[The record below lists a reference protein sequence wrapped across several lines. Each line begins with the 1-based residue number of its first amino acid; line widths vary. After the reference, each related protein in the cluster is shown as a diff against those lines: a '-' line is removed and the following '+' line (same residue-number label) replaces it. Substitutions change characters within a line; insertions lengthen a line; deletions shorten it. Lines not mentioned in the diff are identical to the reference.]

1 MQEPDTDQ
9 RPLLDKRQRLD
20 KWLWYARVVKTR
32 TLAQK
37 LVTRGNVRIDGNR
50 TTQASFSLSPG
61 MVLTITYANR
71 LLILRMVEPGTR
83 RGPAPEAARLYE
95 DLSPKIPRQIKPG
108 QPSPVAARDPG
119 AGRPTKKQ
127 RRQTD
132 QLLARSNNTT
142 RSDEAARNDK
152 AAGTNNA
159 G

>member
-1 MQEPDTDQ
+1 MQEPATEQ
-9 RPLLDKRQRLD
+9 RPPLDEQQRLDKRQRLD

-50 TTQASFSLSPG
+50 VSQTSFSLCPG
-61 MVLTITYANR
+61 MVLTITHANR
-71 LLILRMVEPGTR
+71 LLILRMVEPGTK
-83 RGPAPEAARLYE
+83 RGPASEAARLYA

-132 QLLARSNNTT
+132 QLLARSNDAT
-142 RSDEAARNDK
+142 
-152 AAGTNNA
+152 
-159 G
+159 

>member
-9 RPLLDKRQRLD
+9 RPPLDKRQRLD
-20 KWLWYARVVKTR
+20 KWLWYTRVVKTR

-37 LVTRGNVRIDGNR
+37 LVTRGNVRINGKR
-50 TTQASFSLSPG
+50 VTQASYSLSPG
-61 MVLTITYANR
+61 MVLTITHANR

-95 DLSPKIPRQIKPG
+95 DISPEIPRQIKPG

-132 QLLARSNNTT
+132 QLLARSNEAT
-142 RSDEAARNDK
+142 RSDK
-152 AAGTNNA
+152 AAGTHNA